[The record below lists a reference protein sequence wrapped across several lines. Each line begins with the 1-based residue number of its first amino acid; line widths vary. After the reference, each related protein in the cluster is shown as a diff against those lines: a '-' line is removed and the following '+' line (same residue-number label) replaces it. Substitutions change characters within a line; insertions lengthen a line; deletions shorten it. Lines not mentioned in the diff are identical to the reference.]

1 MIGADEGA
9 AGGSGAARRLSAAA
23 LLKEADRC
31 LEVVHL
37 RPTECQ
43 PIRLTQVAEIRD
55 LLARIAGR
63 VAEMRADLFGEA
75 ED

>member
-1 MIGADEGA
+1 MIGTDEGA
-9 AGGSGAARRLSAAA
+9 TGATANRRQSAVA
-23 LLKEADRC
+23 LLKDADRC

-43 PIRLTQVAEIRD
+43 PIKLTQVAEIRD

-63 VAEMRADLFGEA
+63 VEEMRADLFGDQGE
-75 ED
+75 